1 MSYSKLAEIAQIE
14 SSFDDYAQDILD
26 LLEDVLSIVKDGD
39 TYEFKTTANR
49 LVLSNFKGRE
59 ETVESYT
66 KSLYRLCRL
75 KALIR
80 YSFAEGA
87 SSLCILDVFFND
99 DFPGEGVTFLTL
111 CQDVLDVVDWIA
123 KEYDYSVNESN
134 ARVLINLFDCFS
146 KAFDKLR

>member
-14 SSFDDYAQDILD
+14 SSFDDYASDILD
-26 LLEDVLSIVKDGD
+26 LLEDLLSITKDGD
-39 TYEFKTTANR
+39 TYEFKTTVNR
-49 LVLSNFKGRE
+49 LVLTNFKGHE

-66 KSLYRLCRL
+66 KSLYRLCRF

-123 KEYDYSVNESN
+123 KEYDYKVNESN
-134 ARVLINLFDCFS
+134 AKVLINLFECFS

>member
-14 SSFDDYAQDILD
+14 SSFDDYAQDMLD

-39 TYEFKTTANR
+39 TYEFKTTVNR
-49 LVLSNFKGRE
+49 LVLTNFKGRE
-59 ETVESYT
+59 EPVESYT

-123 KEYDYSVNESN
+123 KEYDYKVNESN
-134 ARVLINLFDCFS
+134 AKVLINLFECFS

>member
-14 SSFDDYAQDILD
+14 SSFDDYAQDMLD
-26 LLEDVLSIVKDGD
+26 LLEDLLSIVKDGD
-39 TYEFKTTANR
+39 TYEFKTTINGLA
-49 LVLSNFKGRE
+49 LSNFKGHE
-59 ETVESYT
+59 ESVESYT

-134 ARVLINLFDCFS
+134 AKVLINLFECFS

>member
-14 SSFDDYAQDILD
+14 SSFDDYASDILD
-26 LLEDVLSIVKDGD
+26 LLEDLLSITKDGD
-39 TYEFKTTANR
+39 TYEFKTTINGLA
-49 LVLSNFKGRE
+49 LSNFKGRE
-59 ETVESYT
+59 EPVESYT

-123 KEYDYSVNESN
+123 KEYDYRVNEAN
-134 ARVLINLFDCFS
+134 AKVLINLFECFS

>member
-14 SSFDDYAQDILD
+14 SSFDDYAQDMLD
-26 LLEDVLSIVKDGD
+26 LLEDLLSIVKDGD
-39 TYEFKTTANR
+39 TYEFKTTINR
-49 LVLSNFKGRE
+49 LALSNFKGHE

-66 KSLYRLCRL
+66 KSLYRLCRF

-87 SSLCILDVFFND
+87 SSFCILDVFFND

-123 KEYDYSVNESN
+123 KEYDYSANEAN
-134 ARVLINLFDCFS
+134 AKVLINLFECFS

>member
-1 MSYSKLAEIAQIE
+1 MGYPKLAEIAQIE
-14 SSFDDYAQDILD
+14 SSFDDYAQNMLD
-26 LLEDVLSIVKDGD
+26 LLEDLLSIVKDGD
-39 TYEFKTTANR
+39 TYEFKTTINGLA
-49 LVLSNFKGRE
+49 LSNFKGRE
-59 ETVESYT
+59 EPIESYT

-134 ARVLINLFDCFS
+134 AKVLINLFECFS

>member
-14 SSFDDYAQDILD
+14 SSFDDYAQDMLD

-39 TYEFKTTANR
+39 TYEFKTTVNR
-49 LVLSNFKGRE
+49 LVLTNFKGRE

-111 CQDVLDVVDWIA
+111 CQDVLDVVDWIV
-123 KEYDYSVNESN
+123 KEYDYKVNESN
-134 ARVLINLFDCFS
+134 AKVLINLFECFS

>member
-14 SSFDDYAQDILD
+14 SSFDDYAQDMLD

-39 TYEFKTTANR
+39 TYEFKTTVNR
-49 LVLSNFKGRE
+49 LVLTNFKGRE
-59 ETVESYT
+59 EPIESYT

-123 KEYDYSVNESN
+123 KEYDYKVNESN
-134 ARVLINLFDCFS
+134 AKVLINLFECFS

>member
-1 MSYSKLAEIAQIE
+1 MGYPKLAEIAQIE
-14 SSFDDYAQDILD
+14 SSFDDYAQDMLD
-26 LLEDVLSIVKDGD
+26 LLEDLLSIVKDGD
-39 TYEFKTTANR
+39 TYEFKTTINGLA
-49 LVLSNFKGRE
+49 LSNFKGRE

-111 CQDVLDVVDWIA
+111 CQDVLDVVDWIT
-123 KEYDYSVNESN
+123 KEYDYKVNESN
-134 ARVLINLFDCFS
+134 AKVLINLFECFS

>member
-14 SSFDDYAQDILD
+14 SSFDDYAQDMLD

-39 TYEFKTTANR
+39 TYEFKTTINGLA
-49 LVLSNFKGRE
+49 LSNFKGRE
-59 ETVESYT
+59 EPVESYT

-134 ARVLINLFDCFS
+134 AKVLINLFECFS
-146 KAFDKLR
+146 KAFDKLC

>member
-14 SSFDDYAQDILD
+14 SSFDDYASDILD
-26 LLEDVLSIVKDGD
+26 LLEDLLSITKDGD
-39 TYEFKTTANR
+39 TYEFKTTVNR
-49 LVLSNFKGRE
+49 LVLTNFKGHK

-123 KEYDYSVNESN
+123 KEYDYKVNEAN
-134 ARVLINLFDCFS
+134 AKVLINLFECFS

>member
-1 MSYSKLAEIAQIE
+1 MSYSKLAEIAKIE
-14 SSFDDYAQDILD
+14 SSFDDYASDILD
-26 LLEDVLSIVKDGD
+26 LLEDLLSITKDGD
-39 TYEFKTTANR
+39 TYEFKTTSNG
-49 LVLSNFKGRE
+49 LVLTNFKGRE
-59 ETVESYT
+59 EPVESYT

-87 SSLCILDVFFND
+87 SSLCILDIFFND
-99 DFPGEGVTFLTL
+99 EFPGEGVTFLTL

-123 KEYDYSVNESN
+123 KEYDYRANESN
-134 ARVLINLFDCFS
+134 AKVLINLFECFS

>member
-14 SSFDDYAQDILD
+14 SSFDDYAQDMLD

-39 TYEFKTTANR
+39 TYEFKTTINGLA
-49 LVLSNFKGRE
+49 LSNFKGRE
-59 ETVESYT
+59 EPIESYT

-87 SSLCILDVFFND
+87 SSFCILDVFFND

-123 KEYDYSVNESN
+123 KEYDYKVNESN
-134 ARVLINLFDCFS
+134 AKVLINLFECFS

>member
-1 MSYSKLAEIAQIE
+1 MSYPKLAEIAQIE
-14 SSFDDYAQDILD
+14 SSFDDYAQDMLD

-39 TYEFKTTANR
+39 TYEFKTTVNR
-49 LVLSNFKGRE
+49 LVLTNFKGRE
-59 ETVESYT
+59 EPIESYT

-123 KEYDYSVNESN
+123 KEYDYRVNEAN
-134 ARVLINLFDCFS
+134 AKVLINLFECFS

>member
-14 SSFDDYAQDILD
+14 SSFDDYAQDMLD
-26 LLEDVLSIVKDGD
+26 LLEDLLNIVKDGD
-39 TYEFKTTANR
+39 TYEFKTTINGLA
-49 LVLSNFKGRE
+49 LSNFKGHE
-59 ETVESYT
+59 EPIESYT

-123 KEYDYSVNESN
+123 KEYDYKVNEAN
-134 ARVLINLFDCFS
+134 AKVLINLFECFS
-146 KAFDKLR
+146 NAFDKLR

>member
-14 SSFDDYAQDILD
+14 SSFDDYASDILD
-26 LLEDVLSIVKDGD
+26 LLEDLLSITKDGD
-39 TYEFKTTANR
+39 TYEFKTTVNR
-49 LVLSNFKGRE
+49 LVLTNFKGRE

-80 YSFAEGA
+80 YSFAEEA

-123 KEYDYSVNESN
+123 KEYDYKVNEAN
-134 ARVLINLFDCFS
+134 AKVLINLFDCFS

>member
-14 SSFDDYAQDILD
+14 SSFDDYASDILD
-26 LLEDVLSIVKDGD
+26 LLEDLLSIVKDGD
-39 TYEFKTTANR
+39 TYEFKTTVNR
-49 LVLSNFKGRE
+49 LVLTNFKGKE

-66 KSLYRLCRL
+66 KSLYRLCRF
-75 KALIR
+75 KAPIR

-123 KEYDYSVNESN
+123 KEYDYRVNESN
-134 ARVLINLFDCFS
+134 AKVLINLFECFS

>member
-14 SSFDDYAQDILD
+14 SSFDDYASDILD
-26 LLEDVLSIVKDGD
+26 LLEDLLSITKDGD
-39 TYEFKTTANR
+39 TYEFKTTVNR
-49 LVLSNFKGRE
+49 LVLTNFKGHE

-123 KEYDYSVNESN
+123 KEYDYKVNESN
-134 ARVLINLFDCFS
+134 AKVLINLFECFS

>member
-14 SSFDDYAQDILD
+14 SSFDDYAQDMLD

-39 TYEFKTTANR
+39 TYEFKTTINR
-49 LVLSNFKGRE
+49 LALSNFKGRE
-59 ETVESYT
+59 EPVESYT

-123 KEYDYSVNESN
+123 KEYDYKVNESN
-134 ARVLINLFDCFS
+134 AKVLINLFECFS
-146 KAFDKLR
+146 KVFDKLR

>member
-1 MSYSKLAEIAQIE
+1 MGYSKLAEIAQIE
-14 SSFDDYAQDILD
+14 SSFDDYASDILD
-26 LLEDVLSIVKDGD
+26 LLEDLLSITKDGD
-39 TYEFKTTANR
+39 TYEFKTTINGLA
-49 LVLSNFKGRE
+49 LSNFKGHE

-123 KEYDYSVNESN
+123 KEYDYKVNEAN
-134 ARVLINLFDCFS
+134 AKVLINLFECFS

>member
-14 SSFDDYAQDILD
+14 SSFDDYAQDMLD
-26 LLEDVLSIVKDGD
+26 LLEDLLSIVKDGD
-39 TYEFKTTANR
+39 TYEFKTTSNR

-123 KEYDYSVNESN
+123 KEYDYRANESN
-134 ARVLINLFDCFS
+134 AKVLINLFECFS

>member
-26 LLEDVLSIVKDGD
+26 LLEDLLSIVKDGD
-39 TYEFKTTANR
+39 TYEFKTTANG
-49 LVLSNFKGRE
+49 LVLSNFKGHE

-66 KSLYRLCRL
+66 KSLYKLCRL

-87 SSLCILDVFFND
+87 SSFCVLDVFFND
-99 DFPGEGVTFLTL
+99 DFPGEDVTFLTL

>member
-14 SSFDDYAQDILD
+14 SSFDDYAQDMLD

-49 LVLSNFKGRE
+49 LVLTNFKGRE
-59 ETVESYT
+59 EPVESYT

-111 CQDVLDVVDWIA
+111 CQDVLDAVDWIA
-123 KEYDYSVNESN
+123 KEYDYKVNESN
-134 ARVLINLFDCFS
+134 AKVLINLFECFS

>member
-1 MSYSKLAEIAQIE
+1 MSYPKLAEIAQIE
-14 SSFDDYAQDILD
+14 SSFDDYAQDMLD

-39 TYEFKTTANR
+39 TYEFKTTINGLA
-49 LVLSNFKGRE
+49 LSNFKGRE
-59 ETVESYT
+59 EPIESYT

-123 KEYDYSVNESN
+123 KEYDYSANEAN
-134 ARVLINLFDCFS
+134 AKVLINLFECFS

>member
-14 SSFDDYAQDILD
+14 SSFDDYAQDMLD
-26 LLEDVLSIVKDGD
+26 LLEDLLSIVKDGD

-49 LVLSNFKGRE
+49 LVLTNFKGSE

-66 KSLYRLCRL
+66 KSLYRLCRF

-123 KEYDYSVNESN
+123 KEYDYSINEAN
-134 ARVLINLFDCFS
+134 VKVLINLFECFS

>member
-14 SSFDDYAQDILD
+14 SSFDDYAQDILN

-39 TYEFKTTANR
+39 TYEFKTTVNR
-49 LVLSNFKGRE
+49 LVLTNFKGRKE
-59 ETVESYT
+59 PIESYT

-111 CQDVLDVVDWIA
+111 CQDVLDAVDWIS
-123 KEYDYSVNESN
+123 KEYDYSVNEAN
-134 ARVLINLFDCFS
+134 AKVLINLFECFS

>member
-14 SSFDDYAQDILD
+14 SSFDDYAQDMLD

-39 TYEFKTTANR
+39 TYEFKTTVNR
-49 LVLSNFKGRE
+49 LVLTNFKGRE
-59 ETVESYT
+59 EPIESYT

-123 KEYDYSVNESN
+123 KEYDYRVNESN
-134 ARVLINLFDCFS
+134 AKVLINLFECFS

>member
-14 SSFDDYAQDILD
+14 SSFDDYASDILD
-26 LLEDVLSIVKDGD
+26 LLEDLLSITKDGD
-39 TYEFKTTANR
+39 TYEFKTTINGLA
-49 LVLSNFKGRE
+49 LSNFKGRE
-59 ETVESYT
+59 EPIESYT

-123 KEYDYSVNESN
+123 KEYDYKVNEAN
-134 ARVLINLFDCFS
+134 AKVLINLFECFS

>member
-1 MSYSKLAEIAQIE
+1 MSYSKLAEVAQIE

-26 LLEDVLSIVKDGD
+26 LLEDLLSIVKDGD
-39 TYEFKTTANR
+39 TYEFKTTINGLA
-49 LVLSNFKGRE
+49 LSNFKGRE
-59 ETVESYT
+59 EPVESYT

-123 KEYDYSVNESN
+123 KEYDYSANEAN
-134 ARVLINLFDCFS
+134 AKVLINLFECFS

>member
-1 MSYSKLAEIAQIE
+1 MGYPKLAEIAQIE
-14 SSFDDYAQDILD
+14 SSFDDYAQDMLD
-26 LLEDVLSIVKDGD
+26 LLEDLLSIVKDGD
-39 TYEFKTTANR
+39 TYEFKTTVNR
-49 LVLSNFKGRE
+49 LVLTNFKGKE

-66 KSLYRLCRL
+66 KSLYRLCRF

-123 KEYDYSVNESN
+123 KEYDYSVNEAN
-134 ARVLINLFDCFS
+134 AKVLINLFECFS

>member
-26 LLEDVLSIVKDGD
+26 LLEDLLSIVKDGD
-39 TYEFKTTANR
+39 TYEFKTTVNR
-49 LVLSNFKGRE
+49 LVLTNFKGKE

-123 KEYDYSVNESN
+123 KEYDYKANESN
-134 ARVLINLFDCFS
+134 AKVLINLFECFS

>member
-14 SSFDDYAQDILD
+14 SSFDDYAQDMLD
-26 LLEDVLSIVKDGD
+26 LLEDLLSIVKDGD
-39 TYEFKTTANR
+39 TYEFKTTINGLA
-49 LVLSNFKGRE
+49 LSNFKGHE

-87 SSLCILDVFFND
+87 SSFCILDVFFND

-134 ARVLINLFDCFS
+134 AKVLNLFECFS

>member
-14 SSFDDYAQDILD
+14 SSFDDYASDILD
-26 LLEDVLSIVKDGD
+26 LLEDLLSITKDGD
-39 TYEFKTTANR
+39 TYEFKTTVNR
-49 LVLSNFKGRE
+49 LVLTNFKGKE
-59 ETVESYT
+59 ETVELYT
-66 KSLYRLCRL
+66 KSLYRLCRF

-123 KEYDYSVNESN
+123 KEYDYSANEAN
-134 ARVLINLFDCFS
+134 AKVLINLFECFS

>member
-14 SSFDDYAQDILD
+14 SSFDDYAQDMLD
-26 LLEDVLSIVKDGD
+26 LLEDLLSIVKDGD
-39 TYEFKTTANR
+39 TYEFKTTINGLA
-49 LVLSNFKGRE
+49 LSNFKGRE
-59 ETVESYT
+59 EPVESYT

-80 YSFAEGA
+80 YSFTEGA

-123 KEYDYSVNESN
+123 KEYDYRVNEAN
-134 ARVLINLFDCFS
+134 AKVLINLFECFS

>member
-1 MSYSKLAEIAQIE
+1 MSYSKLAEVAKIE
-14 SSFDDYAQDILD
+14 SSFDDYASDILD
-26 LLEDVLSIVKDGD
+26 LLEDLLSITKDGD
-39 TYEFKTTANR
+39 TYEFKTTSNG
-49 LVLSNFKGRE
+49 LVLTNFKGKE

-75 KALIR
+75 KALIT
-80 YSFAEGA
+80 YSFTEGA
-87 SSLCILDVFFND
+87 SSLCILDIFFND
-99 DFPGEGVTFLTL
+99 EFPGEGVTFLTL

-134 ARVLINLFDCFS
+134 AKVLINLFECFS

>member
-14 SSFDDYAQDILD
+14 SSFDDYAQDMLD
-26 LLEDVLSIVKDGD
+26 LLEDLLSIVKDGD
-39 TYEFKTTANR
+39 TYEFKTTINR
-49 LVLSNFKGRE
+49 LVLTNFKGRE

-66 KSLYRLCRL
+66 KSLYRLCRF
-75 KALIR
+75 KALIH

-134 ARVLINLFDCFS
+134 AKVLINLFECFS

>member
-14 SSFDDYAQDILD
+14 SSFDDYASDMLD

-49 LVLSNFKGRE
+49 LVLTNFKGSE

-99 DFPGEGVTFLTL
+99 DFPGEGITFLTL

-123 KEYDYSVNESN
+123 KEYDYKVNESN
-134 ARVLINLFDCFS
+134 AKVLINLFECFS